1 MYYTLGAEDRLR
13 NLRYQNLLKEKV
25 VKARLRQKITWPT
38 IRFACVPLNVKGLC
52 TICKEDKVLPSHIL
66 THITDT
72 RDFMT
77 TVFDKIAEVDSVSKL
92 ADFDKEQLQ
101 KTWIYYKK
109 TFSFNYNKK
118 SNKPVI
124 NNTN

>member
-1 MYYTLGAEDRLR
+1 MD
-13 NLRYQNLLKEKV
+13 
-25 VKARLRQKITWPT
+25 
-38 IRFACVPLNVKGLC
+38 RFACVPLNVKGLC

-66 THITDT
+66 THVTDT

-92 ADFDKEQLQ
+92 ADLDQRQLQ
-101 KTWIYYKK
+101 KSWIYYKK